1 MTLNYAAERRR
12 IKGLYEHAIFEFPF
26 PPSGTRCLAD
36 PRGSALGLGHA
47 GAGLL

>member
-26 PPSGTRCLAD
+26 PPSRTRCLAD
-36 PRGSALGLGHA
+36 PGGSAFSLGHA
-47 GAGLL
+47 GAGFV